1 MKFLLHAA
9 AATAVILAAPASI
22 AAPKVLSTC
31 TTITDAG
38 AYVMGKNISAT
49 GDCFVI
55 AADNVNFDLDGFVL
69 SGNGTGSGFVEQ
81 LAVGR
86 KGLSIRNGVVT
97 GFANGLFMLN
107 SSAMVIDRMQFTNNS
122 SIGVQAGDTVTV
134 SNSQVLDNG
143 YGMSLGQRAA
153 VTNCTVNNNA
163 GTGIALNIGSTATG
177 NAVGRNGGSGIFM
190 QEGGLVANTISRNN
204 GLDGVTMDCPG
215 TIVASTVSNNI
226 RFNVTQPGLG
236 SQCNEGGTCC
246 LVIGHTST
254 INSF

>member
-9 AATAVILAAPASI
+9 AAAAVIVAAPTSI
-22 AAPKVLSTC
+22 AAPKVLNTC
-31 TTITDAG
+31 TSITDPG
-38 AYVMGKNISAT
+38 AYVVGKNISAAS
-49 GDCFVI
+49 DCFVI
-55 AADNVNFDLDGFVL
+55 AADNVNLDLDGFVL
-69 SGNGTGSGFVEQ
+69 TGNGTGSAFVEQ

-86 KGLSIRNGVVT
+86 KGLNLRNGVVT

-107 SSAMVIDRMQFTNNS
+107 SSAMVIDHMQFTNNS

-143 YGMSLGQRAA
+143 YGISLGQRAA

-190 QEGGLVANTISRNN
+190 AEGGLVANTISRNN
-204 GLDGVTMDCPG
+204 GQSGVVMDCPG
-215 TIVASTVSNNI
+215 TVVASTVSNNLA
-226 RFNVTQPGLG
+226 FNVTQPGLG

-246 LVIGHTST
+246 LVIGQTST